1 MMLMNNLTNKR
12 ILLGVTGGIAAY
24 KSAELVRRL
33 RDHGAEV
40 RVVMTRGACE
50 FITPLTMQAL
60 SGKEVHTEL
69 LDHAAESGMSHIAL
83 ARWCD
88 VVLVAPASANF
99 IARLTQGMADD
110 LLSTL
115 CLATAAPVVIAPAM
129 NQQMWSNPATQ
140 ANIATLGQREIIIAG
155 PGEGSQA
162 CGEVGPGRMLEP
174 DQLILA
180 TDQLFS
186 TGLLADLK
194 MVVTAGPTREAIDPV
209 RYITNHSSGRMGYA
223 VARAAAEAGAD
234 VTLVS
239 GPVTIEAPHQV
250 RHISVDTAEQMRDAV
265 MSDITKSDI
274 FVAAAAVADYRCA
287 DVAEQKIKKKF
298 DDLKLLLHKNPDI
311 LAEVA
316 RLPEAPFTVGFAAE
330 TENLLDN
337 ARLKLKDKRLDM
349 IAANQ
354 VGEDIGFNVEENM
367 LHVFW
372 QSGSQAPENQTQ
384 ENKAQGDQTLQHQ
397 TLERAPKERLARQLI
412 QVIANH
418 YYEKNSAQKN
428 ANQEN
433 TTQVH

>member
-1 MMLMNNLTNKR
+1 MNNLTNKR

-24 KSAELVRRL
+24 KSAELLRRL

-60 SGKEVHTEL
+60 SGREVHTEL
-69 LDHAAESGMSHIAL
+69 LDQSAESGMGHIAL

-99 IARLTQGMADD
+99 IARLAQGMADD

-115 CLATAAPVVIAPAM
+115 CLATTAPVVIAPAM
-129 NQQMWSNPATQ
+129 NQQMWSNLATQ
-140 ANIATLGQREIIIAG
+140 ANITILAQREINIVG

-174 DQLILA
+174 DQLVSA
-180 TDQLFS
+180 TGQIFS

-194 MVVTAGPTREAIDPV
+194 IVVTAGPTREAIDPV

-223 VARAAAEAGAD
+223 VARAAAEAGAN

-239 GPVTIEAPHQV
+239 GPVTLEAPHQV
-250 RHISVDTAEQMRDAV
+250 RHISVESAEQMRDAV
-265 MSDITKSDI
+265 MSDISESDI
-274 FVAAAAVADYRCA
+274 FVATAAVADYRCVN
-287 DVAEQKIKKKF
+287 VAEQKIKKKS
-298 DDLKLLLHKNPDI
+298 DDLNLLLQKNPDI

-316 RLPEAPFTVGFAAE
+316 RLTEAPFTVGFAAE

-337 ARLKLKDKRLDM
+337 ARLKLIDKKLDM

-354 VGEDIGFNVEENM
+354 VGEDLGFNVEENA
-367 LHVFW
+367 LQVFW
-372 QSGSQAPENQTQ
+372 QAG
-384 ENKAQGDQTLQHQ
+384 NKTQGDQSRKNQTIKHQ
-397 TLERAPKERLARQLI
+397 TLERAPKEKLARQLI
-412 QVIANH
+412 KVIADH